1 VKAAGAH
8 TLLETLL
15 VTLPYERSR
24 AVKNTR
30 AFLLEILTGKARD
43 FRNFTELKRRVR
55 WLLKH
60 YPNDFELDCAAEQ
73 APDIFAESAQTWAK
87 HALGRDIHEGINNNG

>member
-1 VKAAGAH
+1 MKAAGAH

-30 AFLLEILTGKARD
+30 QFLLDIMTGKAKD

-55 WLLKH
+55 WLLRH
-60 YPNDFELDCAAEQ
+60 YPNDFELDRAAEH
-73 APDIFAESAQTWAK
+73 APNIFAESAQTWVK
-87 HALGRDIHEGINNNG
+87 QALGRDIHEGLNNNG